1 MFETLR
7 CESKNGLNIAG
18 ARLEGPVRKLLAQ
31 QREKLHSKG
40 EAQQVLS
47 KLNSRLFSL
56 GIISIS
62 ISIGNGIGIGRRL
75 MFVLQGGSVIS
86 SVFEIFVLSMVGLSV
101 CLTPT

>member
-47 KLNSRLFSL
+47 KLNSRLFPL
-56 GIISIS
+56 GIISIT
-62 ISIGNGIGIGRRL
+62 ISIGIGIGSRL

>member
-1 MFETLR
+1 M
-7 CESKNGLNIAG
+7 
-18 ARLEGPVRKLLAQ
+18 RKLLAQ

-47 KLNSRLFSL
+47 KLNSRLFPL
-56 GIISIS
+56 GIISIT
-62 ISIGNGIGIGRRL
+62 ISIGIGIGSRL

>member
-1 MFETLR
+1 M
-7 CESKNGLNIAG
+7 
-18 ARLEGPVRKLLAQ
+18 RKLLAQ

-47 KLNSRLFSL
+47 KLNSRLFPL
-56 GIISIS
+56 GIISK
-62 ISIGNGIGIGRRL
+62 SIGNGIGSRL

>member
-1 MFETLR
+1 M
-7 CESKNGLNIAG
+7 
-18 ARLEGPVRKLLAQ
+18 RKLLAQ

-47 KLNSRLFSL
+47 KLNSRLFPL

-62 ISIGNGIGIGRRL
+62 ISIGNGIGSRL